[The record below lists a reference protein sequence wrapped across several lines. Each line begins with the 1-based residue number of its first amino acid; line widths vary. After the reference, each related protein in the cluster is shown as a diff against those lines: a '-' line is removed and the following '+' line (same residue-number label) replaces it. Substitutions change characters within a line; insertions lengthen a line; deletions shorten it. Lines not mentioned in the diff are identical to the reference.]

1 MSFLSNILQYVEK
14 ANLLP
19 PGIKTLIEEV
29 LTHSG
34 VCSGGLAVF

>member
-29 LTHSG
+29 LHTAES
-34 VCSGGLAVF
+34 VPEA